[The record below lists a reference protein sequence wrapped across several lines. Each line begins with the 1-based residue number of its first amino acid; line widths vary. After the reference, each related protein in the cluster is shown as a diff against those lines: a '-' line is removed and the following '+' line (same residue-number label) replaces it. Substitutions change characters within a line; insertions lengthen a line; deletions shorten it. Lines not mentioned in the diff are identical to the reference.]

1 MIGDYNTTSS
11 GGLFLVNTV
20 FDAETSGLDGIVQD
34 SSVFVIADSS
44 KEYDAVGWE
53 NVLGSTSG
61 VLGAASG
68 NQFGGVV
75 VEEVFVDWDVLFLGE
90 DRVIGFETVFFEE
103 GLVSLGLDIWGKRLI
118 QVFRKH
124 LLRGWT
130 VRQARV
136 KIFASP
142 ILHCSRAWKI
152 FPFPNL
158 LSCVLCARD

>member
-53 NVLGSTSG
+53 DVLGSTSG

-90 DRVIGFETVFFEE
+90 DRVIGFETIFVEE
-103 GLVSLGLDIWGKRLI
+103 GLVSLGLDIWGKRL
-118 QVFRKH
+118 
-124 LLRGWT
+124 T
-130 VRQARV
+130 
-136 KIFASP
+136 
-142 ILHCSRAWKI
+142 
-152 FPFPNL
+152 
-158 LSCVLCARD
+158 